1 MLGPKEPSMLLGIK
15 TPLHMPTDS
24 DFSVLQT
31 ALDQGGIPRAIDEL
45 IRLLR
50 DCKDFHKLFDARLVR
65 KKQALGLPVARP
77 TSLDGLTG
85 ETRKEVEAEYIAA
98 AREVG
103 DLFLAEGDIPSAWM
117 YFQVI
122 REKQPVADALRELP
136 VKLDDDRRLEQLI
149 HIALYQQ
156 VLPEKGVEWLLNR
169 QGTCSTITTLDQAM
183 QQLTTEQR
191 NACAKVMV
199 RHLYSDLC
207 GNVRREVERKLAMLP
222 PTDSLRELLFG
233 RDFLFDNGNYHI
245 DVSHLNSIVRFARQ
259 LNPGDAELDLALQL
273 AEYGCKLEPRLQYP
287 GEPPFE
293 DFFTAHANFF
303 KVLLGRDQDAAL
315 AYFRNKLEQE
325 PDEQD
330 KPLLAYVLV
339 DLLSRVDRLSEAVP
353 LAAQYLTKIGDDGLS
368 SVAELCEEA
377 HAADALAD
385 VAREQNN
392 LLLWTIAQCMQAK
405 ARE

>member
-1 MLGPKEPSMLLGIK
+1 MSNELDFPK
-15 TPLHMPTDS
+15 
-24 DFSVLQT
+24 LQS
-31 ALDQGGIPRAIDEL
+31 ALEQGGVP
-45 IRLLR
+45 RLLDDLIDLLR
-50 DCKDFHKLFDARLVR
+50 ERKDFHKLFDARLVR
-65 KKQALGLPVARP
+65 KKNALGLPVARP
-77 TSLDGLTG
+77 TSLEGITG
-85 ETRKEVEAEYIAA
+85 DARKAVEAEYIAA

-103 DLFLAEGDIPSAWM
+103 EMFLAEGDIPSAWM

-122 REKQPVADALRELP
+122 REKEPVAAALRALP
-136 VKLDDDRRLEQLI
+136 VKLEADRKPDQLI
-149 HIALYQQ
+149 QIALYQQ
-156 VLPEKGVEWLLNR
+156 VLPDRGVEWLLNM

-183 QQLTTEQR
+183 QQLSVEQR

-199 RHLYSDLC
+199 RHLYSDLS
-207 GNVRREVERKLAMLP
+207 GNVRREVERKLALLP

-233 RDFLFDNGNYHI
+233 RDWLFDNGNYHI

-293 DFFTAHANFF
+293 DFFPAHAQFL
-303 KVLLGRDQDAAL
+303 KVLLGQDQDATL

-339 DLLSRVDRLSEAVP
+339 DLLSRVDRVSEAVP
-353 LAAQYLTKIGDDGLS
+353 LATQYLTKIGDDGLS

-385 VAREQNN
+385 VAKEQGN
-392 LLLWTIAQCMQAK
+392 LVLWTIAKCMK
-405 ARE
+405 GRGGRT